1 MFRRA
6 GRAALIVLPLVAAS
20 TSVLAA
26 DPDWV
31 AIGDDGG
38 VTVFQHVE
46 RPAQPDDEMVLAARA
61 VRPAPTP
68 VQVAEDGA
76 LYTYAIVPEPVVA
89 LAPAAPTPVAL
100 YDNGDGLVYF
110 AP

>member
-1 MFRRA
+1 MFGRA
-6 GRAALIVLPLVAAS
+6 GRAALIVLPLAAAS
-20 TSVLAA
+20 TGALAA
-26 DPDWV
+26 DPEWV
-31 AIGDDGG
+31 AVGDDEG

-46 RPAQPDDEMVLAARA
+46 RPEQPDEMVLAARA

-76 LYTYAIVPEPVVA
+76 LYTYALVPGPAVAIGPV
-89 LAPAAPTPVAL
+89 APTPVAL
-100 YDNGDGLVYF
+100 YENGDGVVYF